1 MVERCDISLPFFI
14 SDMLIE
20 PTYTT
25 KQYWLTILLS
35 GLTIGVLSSVVYFL
49 LYWFLYVKQSFLFSL
64 LYIIPLLS
72 STITLVVFKHKYVWN
87 NFSYGSAFL
96 MSFMT
101 GLLSAIILSLTLY
114 VAYSQGLESRID
126 LFDNGN
132 TNLQDMM
139 SPKAISLSMFVI
151 NVVLSLLYSL
161 IIAIFAKRK
170 NKE

>member
-1 MVERCDISLPFFI
+1 
-14 SDMLIE
+14 
-20 PTYTT
+20 
-25 KQYWLTILLS
+25 
-35 GLTIGVLSSVVYFL
+35 
-49 LYWFLYVKQSFLFSL
+49 
-64 LYIIPLLS
+64 
-72 STITLVVFKHKYVWN
+72 
-87 NFSYGSAFL
+87 

-126 LFDNGN
+126 LFDNDN

>member
-1 MVERCDISLPFFI
+1 
-14 SDMLIE
+14 MLIE

-35 GLTIGVLSSVVYFL
+35 GLTIGILSSVVYFL

-72 STITLVVFKHKYVWN
+72 STITLVLFKHKYVWK

-114 VAYSQGLESRID
+114 VAYSEGLESRID